1 MAHLPHWAGIT
12 GKTLPNRYTNTPQN
26 YPQSHTQVQYLGYA
40 KKQSTGIDGL
50 QMKLQECP
58 MCGSTT
64 DRTVHK
70 LYRYD
75 NGEKFYDA
83 VCIRCADAH
92 ASSLVSK

>member
-1 MAHLPHWAGIT
+1 MAHSQLWAGIT
-12 GKTLPNRYTNTPQN
+12 GKSLPNRYTNTLQN
-26 YPQSHTQVQYLGYA
+26 YTQSRTQVQYLGYA

-58 MCGSTT
+58 MCGATT
-64 DRTVHK
+64 DRAVTR

-83 VCIRCADAH
+83 VCVRCADIH
-92 ASSLVSK
+92 ATSLVSK